1 MNPDGVTQKLQHIA
15 GAFFIKTIVMKGVE
29 IIYEDQWLLV
39 ARKDSGMLCV
49 ATDRSRSRK
58 GQPSPEKREL
68 TAYSQLMSLV
78 QKRDPENRIF
88 IVHRLDRD
96 TSGILVFAKDEET
109 KRMLQDNWE
118 EAVIERKY
126 VAVTEG
132 APAEDEGMVVT
143 WQYENPK
150 SLKVH
155 NIALEGALPEDGS
168 EPKAPRKE
176 AKLAKTKFK
185 VIKYNNY
192 ALMEFELLT
201 GRKNQIRSHSQ
212 WLGFPIAGDR
222 KYGAQSNPIN
232 RLALHA
238 KTLVFRHPHTGKVM
252 RFKTEAPKSFR
263 RLIAMQK

>member
-1 MNPDGVTQKLQHIA
+1 MT
-15 GAFFIKTIVMKGVE
+15 GVE

-39 ARKDSGMLCV
+39 ARKDSGMLSV
-49 ATDRSRSRK
+49 ATDKSRSRK
-58 GQPSPEKREL
+58 GKASPEKREL

-96 TSGILVFAKDEET
+96 TSGILVFAKDEQT
-109 KRMLQDNWE
+109 KRLLQDNWE
-118 EAVIERKY
+118 DAVIERKY
-126 VAVTEG
+126 TAVTEG
-132 APAEDEGMVVT
+132 APDEDEGTIVT

-155 NIALEGALPEDGS
+155 NIAFEGEVPQDRSRLQPPTKD
-168 EPKAPRKE
+168 
-176 AKLAKTKFK
+176 AKLAITKFRVK
-185 VIKYNNY
+185 KYNNY

-201 GRKNQIRSHSQ
+201 GRKNQIRSHAQ
-212 WLGFPIAGDR
+212 WMGFPIAGDR
-222 KYGAQSNPIN
+222 KYGAQTNPIN

-238 KTLVFRHPHTGKVM
+238 RTLVFKHPHTGKIM

-263 RLIAMQK
+263 RLLAYSAAFKRSAFSAT